1 MDLSL
6 KWIQVFDHVS
16 VRAVSRR
23 VLLMPFATTLVVMLA
38 GGDALP

>member
-16 VRAVSRR
+16 VHALSRR